1 MLLSDRFERA
11 FIYANRLHASQLR
24 NSTDVPYITH
34 LMSVAGIVADFG
46 GDEDQII
53 AGLLHDVV
61 EDQGG
66 APRLAEIE
74 AQFGSRVARMVSD
87 CTDADVQPKPP
98 WRERK
103 ERYIAHLAEALPESL
118 LISAADKLHN
128 ARSIVADLRRQ
139 GPASFDKFTGGR
151 DGTLWYY
158 EAMVEGL
165 SRRAPAA
172 LVDEL
177 RRTVSAMRELANPG

>member
-1 MLLSDRFERA
+1 
-11 FIYANRLHASQLR
+11 
-24 NSTDVPYITH
+24 
-34 LMSVAGIVADFG
+34 
-46 GDEDQII
+46 
-53 AGLLHDVV
+53 
-61 EDQGG
+61 
-66 APRLAEIE
+66 
-74 AQFGSRVARMVSD
+74 MVSD

-98 WRERK
+98 WQERK

-158 EAMVEGL
+158 EAMVKGL

-177 RRTVSAMRELANPG
+177 RRTVGVMRELANPS

>member
-1 MLLSDRFERA
+1 MSNRFEQA
-11 FIYANRLHASQLR
+11 FLYANRLHAAQTR
-24 NSTDVPYITH
+24 KANEIPYITH

-66 APRLAEIE
+66 APRLAEIQ
-74 AQFGSRVARMVSD
+74 AQFGARVARMVSD

-103 ERYIAHLAEALPESL
+103 ERYIDHLAEALPESL

-139 GPASFDKFTGGR
+139 GPACFEKFTGGR

-165 SRRAPAA
+165 SRRGPAA

-177 RRTVSAMRELANPG
+177 RRTVGMMRELANPS